1 MRLKENY
8 VLRPEAEGELYPRN
22 GTFFLA
28 FGKVIPFFRVFF
40 AFLRHFLGFSAFFS
54 YFCTLINEN
63 TTLNIIHNLRS
74 SSNLRKE
81 EGEETSGDDS
91 KAGTASE

>member
-1 MRLKENY
+1 VLKRIYNGGRT
-8 VLRPEAEGELYPRN
+8 LPRN

-54 YFCTLINEN
+54 YFCTLINEK